1 MAARSGFFVT
11 GTDTDAG
18 KTVVALGLVAALQAR
33 GMRVGVQ
40 KPVAAGADRTP
51 DGLRNA
57 DALALSAQ
65 SGLDLSYEVVNPWC
79 FEPPIAP
86 HIAAA
91 KIGCEIRFAPVL
103 AALSRIAAASD
114 AVVVEGAGG
123 WRVPLGP
130 DGDMGALAVDAG
142 LPVILVVGLRLGCL
156 NHALLTTDA
165 IRSSGCT
172 LAGWVGNVLDPQ
184 MAELEANVATLHE
197 LIPVPC
203 LGVVPRLPHPAP
215 LRVAELLDLPP
226 TAAAR

>member
-1 MAARSGFFVT
+1 
-11 GTDTDAG
+11 
-18 KTVVALGLVAALQAR
+18 
-33 GMRVGVQ
+33 
-40 KPVAAGADRTP
+40 
-51 DGLRNA
+51 
-57 DALALSAQ
+57 
-65 SGLDLSYEVVNPWC
+65 
-79 FEPPIAP
+79 
-86 HIAAA
+86 
-91 KIGCEIRFAPVL
+91 
-103 AALSRIAAASD
+103 
-114 AVVVEGAGG
+114 
-123 WRVPLGP
+123 
-130 DGDMGALAVDAG
+130 MGALALAAG